1 MRRHMNDASV
11 QERIPEQASHRT
23 PALTPRR
30 VASVITLV
38 VLAFRLRRHFRY
50 ARNVFR
56 YRRQLRL
63 ALSLL
68 LFLRQLRKS

>member
-1 MRRHMNDASV
+1 MNDAIVEESAREHGRLRV
-11 QERIPEQASHRT
+11 LTSRRIA
-23 PALTPRR
+23 AL
-30 VASVITLV
+30 ITLV
-38 VLAFRLRRHFRY
+38 VLAFRLRRHLRY

-56 YRRQLRL
+56 YRRQLRF